1 MNCCIGMSQ
10 TTVLNYIGRNDDKV
24 LLSYNLIEFDDDTF
38 VFDTTNNSLSINC
51 SEFSVFSSNDISRKT
66 IIFSQCH
73 DTIDFFI
80 NEKNKI
86 SYSSS
91 NNKYRKSESDY
102 INECFDKF
110 GPNETINERKTLNS
124 VLKKSF
130 SLDEN
135 YKNELAFL
143 ELSYQNNLLS
153 EPFYKYY
160 KNVYWSLSILS
171 KLEKSIIDVKLLDE
185 IKKSFSNSEYFLKI
199 YEYRRL
205 VTFYNDFL
213 LKKKSI
219 TNQEIDNQNI
229 IDYLLYSEIKNTFN
243 QYS

>member
-1 MNCCIGMSQ
+1 M
-10 TTVLNYIGRNDDKV
+10 
-24 LLSYNLIEFDDDTF
+24 
-38 VFDTTNNSLSINC
+38 
-51 SEFSVFSSNDISRKT
+51 DIY
-66 IIFSQCH
+66 
-73 DTIDFFI
+73 I

-185 IKKSFSNSEYFLKI
+185 IKKSFSNSEYLLKI

-243 QYS
+243 QYSKEKATEQQIDLFRQKCKNLNFIKEIEENLLIENNQLTVSEILSQHK